1 MSLLQPAAAVIL
13 FCATALPMAA
23 QTSVLV
29 AKSRMPSSVTFDDVR
44 NFALPTACDEQGRSY
59 VKLVK
64 AGSGM
69 VGPLFRLSDKG
80 VREAEFDTSGAL
92 VNIYAVRPN
101 GGVAMLHLDG
111 AVKVVDNFG

>member
-29 AKSRMPSSVTFDDVR
+29 AKSRMLSSVTFDDVR
-44 NFALPTACDEQGRSY
+44 NFALPTTCDEQGRSY

-80 VREAEFDTSGAL
+80 VRKPSLILRAL
-92 VNIYAVRPN
+92 WSTYTQWGRT
-101 GGVAMLHLDG
+101 
-111 AVKVVDNFG
+111 

>member
-1 MSLLQPAAAVIL
+1 MSLLQPAAVIL

-23 QTSVLV
+23 QTSLLV
-29 AKSRMPSSVTFDDVR
+29 AKSRMSSSVTFDDVR
-44 NFALPTACDEQGRSY
+44 NFALPTACDEQGRPY

-92 VNIYAVRPN
+92 VNIYAVGPQAP
-101 GGVAMLHLDG
+101 G
-111 AVKVVDNFG
+111 